1 MTEFINKFK
10 AIEREIAD
18 ERGGIVL
25 FGLFEREDLP
35 GKWDVVISAPWV
47 RENWPEALDY
57 VIGIAHSRLTREE
70 IISVSKYVLLR
81 PSEEFVRELNK
92 IVHVEHGLAELRDLV
107 VNGMAMTR
115 AYVITSRPQ
124 DGAEPPPE
132 PAAP

>member
-1 MTEFINKFK
+1 MTELIEKFK

-18 ERGGIVL
+18 ERGGVVL
-25 FGLFEREDLP
+25 FALFEREDLP

-47 RENWPEALDY
+47 DDSRREALDY

-81 PSEEFVRELNK
+81 PSEEFVREVNK
-92 IVHVEHGLAELRDLV
+92 IVQVEHGLAEVRDLV

-115 AYVITSRPQ
+115 AYIITSRPQ
-124 DGAEPPPE
+124 DRAEPPPE